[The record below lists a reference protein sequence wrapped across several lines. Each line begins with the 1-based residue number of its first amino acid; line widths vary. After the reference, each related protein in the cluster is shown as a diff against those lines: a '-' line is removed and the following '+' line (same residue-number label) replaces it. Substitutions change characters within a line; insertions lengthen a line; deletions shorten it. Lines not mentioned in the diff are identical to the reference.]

1 MPHFNK
7 RVLLFFILSGLAISM
22 AFFPLNELLR
32 SGAKREYY
40 SHIPLIPLISLFF
53 LYQKRKEITSEQ
65 EYGQW
70 QGRGPGV
77 FLLALGL
84 ILFFSATAL
93 KETLKLNDATTLF
106 TLSSVIFWAGAFM
119 FCFGLQAF
127 RLATFPILFL
137 LFTVPIPERLMDGII
152 YSLQVGSTELTHLL
166 FILTGIPFVREEF
179 VFQLPGMSIEVAKQ
193 CSGIRSTLA
202 LVITSFVA
210 GELFL
215 KTGWKKLILV
225 LCVFPITIF
234 KNALRISVLSILGVY
249 VDPRILGSELH
260 RSGGIPFFGLA
271 LLFMAPILFFLVR
284 SEKKK

>member
-22 AFFPLNELLR
+22 AFFPLSELLR

-53 LYQKRKEITSEQ
+53 LYQRRKEITSQQ
-65 EYGQW
+65 EHSRW
-70 QGRGPGV
+70 QGLGAGV
-77 FLLALGL
+77 FLLVLGL
-84 ILFFSATAL
+84 ILFFSAMAL

-106 TLSSVIFWAGAFM
+106 ALSSVIFWAGAFM

-152 YSLQVGSTELTHLL
+152 YSLQVGSTEFTHLL
-166 FILTGIPFVREEF
+166 FILTGMPFVREEF

-215 KTGWKKLILV
+215 KTRWKKFVLV

-271 LLFMAPILFFLVR
+271 LLFMAPILLILMR